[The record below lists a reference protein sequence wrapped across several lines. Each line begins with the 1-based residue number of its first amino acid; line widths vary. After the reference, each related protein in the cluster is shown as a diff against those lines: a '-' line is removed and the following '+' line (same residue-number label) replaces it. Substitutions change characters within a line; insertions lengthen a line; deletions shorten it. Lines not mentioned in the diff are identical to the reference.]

1 MLNTETPTTEAL
13 RLAETYGRDAR
24 ELIRACFCA
33 CEDAC
38 TAQTLIYWRARLAA
52 REAARYLKL
61 TEEPNQ

>member
-24 ELIRACFCA
+24 AHPRVFCA

-38 TAQTLIYWRARLAA
+38 AAQTLIYWRARLAA

-61 TEEPNQ
+61 TEDAS